1 LVPPIDGSN
10 AVGLEVGGEKVTEYD
25 KALKALDWLN
35 RKTDYRANNI
45 STVFSMCYKEKVGGM
60 FGLSKFSTQK
70 SLGVVT
76 GKELIK
82 TAEREG
88 WKDE

>member
-1 LVPPIDGSN
+1 MSN
-10 AVGLEVGGEKVTEYD
+10 YE

-35 RKTDYRANNI
+35 RNTDYRANNI
-45 STVFSMCYKEKVGGM
+45 STVFSMCYREKVGGM

-88 WKDE
+88 WEYE